1 LTAVLAA
8 VMLLLALSALFDTA
22 PLPLVL
28 AMGSLNAALHRAGD
42 VEVRLTFVT
51 GALVRL
57 GEGIGDYIAGRAQGW
72 GWAEQALPWIG
83 IVGGAIIA
91 AAAKIGIGWEVHW
104 LPVGLAGFLLL
115 ATIPIRSPE

>member
-1 LTAVLAA
+1 MLAA
-8 VMLLLALSALFDTA
+8 VTLLLALSAVFNTA

-28 AMGSLNAALHRAGD
+28 AMGGLNAAMHRAGD
-42 VEVRLTFVT
+42 IRVNLTFVT

-57 GEGIGDYIAGRAQGW
+57 GEGIGDYLVGRAQGW

-83 IVGGAIIA
+83 ILGGAIIA

-115 ATIPIRSPE
+115 VSIPIWSPE